1 MKLYEIDKAIEEC
14 LDLETGEILDID
26 RLNEMQME
34 RTKKLENV
42 ALYIK
47 QLEAEAD
54 AIKSEEYML
63 AERRKAKQNKADRLK
78 GWLAE
83 VLSGQAFETARVK
96 LSFRKSEK
104 VEFTDEFELY
114 SFISSKAAT
123 DKTYDNVIKYSYN
136 ISKTEVGKLL
146 KAGEKI
152 PGAVLV
158 ENQNLQMK

>member
-1 MKLYEIDKAIEEC
+1 MKLYEIDKAIAEC

-26 RLNEMQME
+26 RLNEMQVE
-34 RTKKLENV
+34 REKKLENV

-54 AIKSEEYML
+54 AIKCEEYML
-63 AERRKAKQNKADRLK
+63 AERRKAKENKANRLK
-78 GWLAE
+78 GWLAS

-104 VEFTDEFELY
+104 VDFTDEFELLTY
-114 SFISSKAAT
+114 LEKNNKDHCIKYKFPDISKA
-123 DKTYDNVIKYSYN
+123 
-136 ISKTEVGKLL
+136 EVGKLI

-158 ENQNLQMK
+158 ETNNLQMK

>member
-1 MKLYEIDKAIEEC
+1 MKLYEIDKAIAEC
-14 LDLETGEILDID
+14 LDLETGEIFDID

-34 RTKKLENV
+34 REKKLENV

-54 AIKSEEYML
+54 AIKAEEFML
-63 AERRKAKQNKADRLK
+63 AGRRKAKENKAAGLK
-78 GWLAE
+78 GWLASA
-83 VLSGQAFETARVK
+83 LDGQIFETAKVK
-96 LSFRKSEK
+96 LFFRKSEK
-104 VEFTDEFELY
+104 VEFTDEFELLGY
-114 SFISSKAAT
+114 LEKNN
-123 DKTYDNVIKYSYN
+123 KDNCIKYEFPS

-158 ENQNLQMK
+158 ETNNLQMK